1 MTDFYYPS
9 DMRLNFFLGFRNI
22 PSNVRRIISNN
33 DGRGGYTWLLSLAPK
48 DFWVPPPIAK

>member
-9 DMRLNFFLGFRNI
+9 EMRLNFFLGFRNI
-22 PSNVRRIISNN
+22 PSNVRRIVSNN